1 MAAESIAAVAE
12 SCSPARYNRIAF
24 TYPND
29 DWLQPRLRVTVE
41 DHGFD
46 VIDVHQHLSHDSLD
60 DSHRHLHVERN
71 VVFEGPNLRRK
82 GDNTGESRASIE
94 LRNRLDA
101 MDAQHVR
108 SAVVI
113 PIHGYLR
120 PRGVVDTASMNDAV
134 AAYRDLQRN
143 RFVAAV
149 GVVEPIHGPVGYS
162 EIKRCRDELGFV
174 GISTHGQV
182 PTNSL
187 LMRRLVEKIGEAGLV
202 PFVHCYGSYNETI
215 AQVDS
220 LAKDFPDLPMLAL
233 DVFHDPAQVSL
244 LPEVAER
251 RPNLYFDLST
261 SVNFE
266 ATGLPQI
273 RAVGAERFL
282 YGTNMHSLPLN
293 TKPFGTLLPSIIDS
307 DLTRHEKRAILSGN
321 AERILGL

>member
-1 MAAESIAAVAE
+1 M
-12 SCSPARYNRIAF
+12 
-24 TYPND
+24 
-29 DWLQPRLRVTVE
+29 E
-41 DHGFD
+41 DHGLE
-46 VIDVHQHLSHDSLD
+46 VIDVHQHLSHDALD
-60 DSHRHLHVERN
+60 DAHRHLHVERN
-71 VVFEGPNLRRK
+71 IVFEGPGLGHR
-82 GDNTGESRASIE
+82 GTDTGESKSSIE

-108 SAVVI
+108 RAVVI

-120 PRGVVDTASMNDAV
+120 PRGIVDTASMNDAV
-134 AAYRDLQRN
+134 AAYRDRERS

-149 GVVEPIHGPVGYS
+149 GVVEPIHGPAGYG
-162 EIKRCRDELGFV
+162 EIKRCRDQLGFV

-187 LMRRLVEKIGEAGLV
+187 LMRRLIEKIGEADLV
-202 PFVHCYGSYNETI
+202 PFVHCYGTYNETI

-220 LAKDFPDLPMLAL
+220 LAKDFPDLTMLVL
-233 DVFHDPAQVSL
+233 DAFHDPAQVSL

-266 ATGLPQI
+266 TTGLPQI
-273 RAVGAERFL
+273 RAVGADRFL
-282 YGTNMHSLPLN
+282 YGTNMHSLPLH
-293 TKPFGTLLPSIIDS
+293 TKPFGTLLPSILDS
-307 DLTRHEKRAILSGN
+307 DLTKQEKLAILSGN

>member
-1 MAAESIAAVAE
+1 
-12 SCSPARYNRIAF
+12 
-24 TYPND
+24 
-29 DWLQPRLRVTVE
+29 VTVQ

-60 DSHRHLHVERN
+60 DAHRHLHVERN
-71 VVFEGPNLRRK
+71 IVFEGPALRRK
-82 GDNTGESRASIE
+82 GADTGESKASIE
-94 LRNRLDA
+94 LRTRLDA

-108 SAVVI
+108 GAVMI

-134 AAYRDLQRN
+134 AAYRDRERR
-143 RFVAAV
+143 RFIAAV
-149 GVVEPIHGPVGYS
+149 GVVEPIHGPAGYG
-162 EIKRCRDELGFV
+162 EIRRCRDQLGFV

-187 LMRRLVEKIGEAGLV
+187 LMRRLIEKIGEAGLV
-202 PFVHCYGSYNETI
+202 PFVHCYGTCNETI

-220 LAKDFPDLPMLAL
+220 LAKDFPGLTLLVL
-233 DVFHDPAQVSL
+233 DAFHDPAQVSL

-251 RPNLYFDLST
+251 RPNLCFDLST

-273 RAVGAERFL
+273 RAVGADRFL
-282 YGTNMHSLPLN
+282 YGTNMHSLPLH
-293 TKPFGTLLPSIIDS
+293 TKPVGTLLPSILDS
-307 DLTRHEKRAILSGN
+307 DLTKNEKLAILSGN
-321 AERILGL
+321 ARRILGL